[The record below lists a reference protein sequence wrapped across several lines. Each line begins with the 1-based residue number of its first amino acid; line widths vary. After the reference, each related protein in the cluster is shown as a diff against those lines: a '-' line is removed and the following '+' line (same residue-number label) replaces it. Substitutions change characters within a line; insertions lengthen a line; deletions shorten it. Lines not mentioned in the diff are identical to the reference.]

1 MEMLLVAAFIL
12 AIALGVYSAMRGA
25 PPRFCTACGHLG
37 KPRMR
42 TQGSLLIEI
51 ALWIAFI
58 VPGVI
63 YSIWRH
69 TTRGEV
75 CEACGA
81 ANLIPPDSPVA
92 LKMRKDLGRS
102 V

>member
-1 MEMLLVAAFIL
+1 METVTLLVALLIF
-12 AIALGVYSAMRGA
+12 AIAWGVYAAMRGT

-37 KPRMR
+37 KPRIQTR
-42 TQGSLLIEI
+42 GSLLIEI
-51 ALWIAFI
+51 VLWIAFI

-75 CEACGA
+75 CEACGG

-92 LKMRKDLGRS
+92 LKMRKDLG
-102 V
+102 